1 MWRKFTVLTV
11 GLVVVAM
18 LGVVSIEP
26 AVAKPIKMI
35 LSHGYPTGTKARPY
49 LIHQWSVILKKNI
62 EKFTDG
68 RVKVTIYPVG
78 QLFKAKEVLDALARN
93 DVQISVLNTMYTA
106 LYVKWHG
113 AGTFLPL
120 KNEEGAW
127 RLFRDKRFFELNDRD
142 FSKLGV
148 KWIGIGPYN
157 FVGKVL
163 WTQKPIEKIA
173 DMKGVKL
180 RAHTV
185 EQPLWKKLGG
195 SGVLISAS
203 EVMGSI
209 SRGTVNGCTMTES
222 WGLTNKLYKYC
233 PYAAEYGYGGWG
245 IPFMISMK
253 QWKKLPK
260 DIQDIIQTKVLTT
273 SQDEYLAWGVA
284 EQIKERAGIKKG
296 GGKYGKPLPELE
308 GYMEKFEEWKNEISA
323 DWGITKEVKL
333 CSDLIDGKI

>member
-142 FSKLGV
+142 FSKL
-148 KWIGIGPYN
+148 
-157 FVGKVL
+157 
-163 WTQKPIEKIA
+163 
-173 DMKGVKL
+173 GVKL